1 MGDTTTNSNNDNSG
15 KTMSLSLPPGF
26 QFYPSDEQLLCYYLT
41 NKNANADE
49 TGNPFG
55 YDLIKELD
63 LHEYQPHELPE
74 KACYTYGDRGRRR
87 HWYCYCKVRV
97 RNGRKSWR
105 AKNGYWRK
113 KGRVREVVKS
123 NNRGGKIILGSRT
136 RFVFYLGDSLETAVR
151 TNWVMHEY
159 ALVHHVKMKFV
170 MFWPDCLIVI
180 ALNVELTTSF
190 VLCRVFLKSHGGNS
204 LSEIGLSSVAEES
217 VSAVRHIGVQH
228 DGFLT
233 PDIVEAKEQDDNTV
247 DRKKNTPEKEMK
259 LVSQLDNRSRPVSL
273 THIQFPAGIAPN
285 EQVGSSGFGSGGMFV
300 DAVAAQQLRSILE
313 EDFIELDDLVH

>member
-1 MGDTTTNSNNDNSG
+1 MGDTTTNSNNDKSG
-15 KTMSLSLPPGF
+15 KTMSLPLPPGF

-87 HWYCYCKVRV
+87 HWYCYYKVRV

-105 AKNGYWRK
+105 ANNGYWRK

-136 RFVFYLGDSLETAVR
+136 RFVFYLGDSLDTAVR

-159 ALVHHVKMKFV
+159 SLVHHVK
-170 MFWPDCLIVI
+170 
-180 ALNVELTTSF
+180 TSF

-233 PDIVEAKEQDDNTV
+233 PDIVEAKEQDDNAV
-247 DRKKNTPEKEMK
+247 DRKKDTPEKQMK
-259 LVSQLDNRSRPVSL
+259 LVSQLDNRASSRPVSL
-273 THIQFPAGIAPN
+273 THIQFPAGIPPN

-300 DAVAAQQLRSILE
+300 DAVAAQQLLSILE